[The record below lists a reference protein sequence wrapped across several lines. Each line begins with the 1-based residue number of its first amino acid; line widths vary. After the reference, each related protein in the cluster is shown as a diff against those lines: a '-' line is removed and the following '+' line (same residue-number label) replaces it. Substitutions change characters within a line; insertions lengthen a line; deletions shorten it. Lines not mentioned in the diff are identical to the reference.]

1 MIVLSLPLCIVIKTD
16 AKPFDTRGG
25 TPLFRTDPPFGD
37 VGGHRRTHTDDRY
50 DSRQT
55 YVIPIAADSV
65 IDDGLRRP
73 SRNPRTIAS
82 QRARTACKR
91 GTSGARV
98 KHCYA
103 DEPNLKAF
111 GEGFRAGF
119 IHIKNGGNGC
129 PPLLPPRKYW
139 SSCCYRG
146 CQGQAASVS
155 WFNGFSQGV
164 TQGLYD
170 GVAGCNTIVTSRD
183 LYGNQCE
190 ETIDITE
197 MLEHVRENGSMSD
210 PDWAQPGYGAPD
222 EPPFEWTPQPLPQG
236 AYDNLQE
243 AEGIW
248 DENLFQPSGSE
259 DFGAPQLEPIEQL
272 PTGVSDDDVSPAL
285 IEFLDPFETLE

>member
-1 MIVLSLPLCIVIKTD
+1 MDTD
-16 AKPFDTRGG
+16 ALTRMIDM
-25 TPLFRTDPPFGD
+25 TAVKRTLFLLLLIPSLMTGCAAIEESKNDCFS
-37 VGGHRRTHTDDRY
+37 TCQDRLQAWHIW
-50 DSRQT
+50 R
-55 YVIPIAADSV
+55 
-65 IDDGLRRP
+65 
-73 SRNPRTIAS
+73 
-82 QRARTACKR
+82 
-91 GTSGARV
+91 RV

-170 GVAGCNTIVTSRD
+170 GVAGSNTIVTSRD